1 MLQDEKAEELA
12 SKGGTG
18 LYAQATLWHFKQ
30 VNSEETWTL
39 DAAKYQAPVD
49 LDNLIVDELL
59 CSQDVVNSDV
69 IWDCSSP
76 RSRLVSAPG
85 GSDVESLVKLFRTKP
100 KEIKPEPC
108 PFSIIGM
115 NFSKTPGN
123 APSPR
128 RKKGNRG
135 KAASAASA
143 KAVMDQ
149 MQELWDIVQQSK
161 KNGFGPVAAAG
172 VSQVSEDTEDA
183 ASSKSPDDPA
193 KKVEADTVA
202 ERDTASTIAAA
213 KAPAE
218 DPAVIVIEEEEDY
231 DMLLMGDD
239 SILVA
244 ATQEVDVSSPARKYS
259 KTPTGANKGQLSSLG
274 RSTVCILDVG
284 SPTTLKT
291 PPLASPVHRKEG
303 RSTPNWNMGATRR
316 SPRLS
321 MLSCKR
327 TPSPRRVSSA
337 KTKKPAELVTPAVP
351 ANTGEVSKRVEPAK
365 TAATVETAASVQTV
379 ELEKTVE
386 LAPAIQASSR
396 TSSTD
401 LLFEDDDEDEL
412 LDQICCTYEQQQ
424 QLDAKMAAAAS
435 ASLLKVSTSS
445 TVTTS
450 RSMTSTS
457 QSATVLSS
465 VASKTTASLISET
478 EAPKATVIKSSVST
492 SSVRQIDQSNGGLK
506 NVAAP
511 TRPLSSLRAT
521 VSTLVIK
528 QSTGPAAKPGFLA
541 LSNTTNQPKPVSADT
556 CSFQQ
561 ARVILEQC
569 VATSAKA
576 PPLGKEQPPSSALVS
591 TAPKQRLNTK
601 SPLEKSS
608 LGTPRPQSTIV
619 KTSSKSVDAA
629 LDFDDDDL
637 DLATPEVMS
646 WLEEVES
653 QPVQVKRC
661 TPEEIAKKRAEALR
675 RRRLREQESNMWKGR
690 LRMSK

>member
-1 MLQDEKAEELA
+1 
-12 SKGGTG
+12 
-18 LYAQATLWHFKQ
+18 
-30 VNSEETWTL
+30 
-39 DAAKYQAPVD
+39 
-49 LDNLIVDELL
+49 
-59 CSQDVVNSDV
+59 
-69 IWDCSSP
+69 
-76 RSRLVSAPG
+76 
-85 GSDVESLVKLFRTKP
+85 
-100 KEIKPEPC
+100 
-108 PFSIIGM
+108 
-115 NFSKTPGN
+115 
-123 APSPR
+123 
-128 RKKGNRG
+128 
-135 KAASAASA
+135 
-143 KAVMDQ
+143 
-149 MQELWDIVQQSK
+149 
-161 KNGFGPVAAAG
+161 
-172 VSQVSEDTEDA
+172 
-183 ASSKSPDDPA
+183 
-193 KKVEADTVA
+193 
-202 ERDTASTIAAA
+202 
-213 KAPAE
+213 
-218 DPAVIVIEEEEDY
+218 
-231 DMLLMGDD
+231 MLLMGDD

-274 RSTVCILDVG
+274 RSTVSILDVG

-321 MLSCKR
+321 ILSSKR
-327 TPSPRRVSSA
+327 TPSPMRVSSA
-337 KTKKPAELVTPAVP
+337 KTKKPAELVTRAVP
-351 ANTGEVSKRVEPAK
+351 ANPGEVSKRVEPAK
-365 TAATVETAASVQTV
+365 TAATVETAASGKTV

-435 ASLLKVSTSS
+435 ASLSKMSTSS
-445 TVTTS
+445 PVTTS
-450 RSMTSTS
+450 RSTTLTF
-457 QSATVLSS
+457 QSATVVPS
-465 VASKTTASLISET
+465 VASKTTALLISEA

-492 SSVRQIDQSNGGLK
+492 TSVRQIDQSNGGLK

-511 TRPLSSLRAT
+511 TRPLSLRAT
-521 VSTLVIK
+521 VSKSAIK
-528 QSTGPAAKPGFLA
+528 QSTGSTSKPGLLP
-541 LSNTTNQPKPVSADT
+541 LSNTTNQPKQVSAHT

-569 VATSAKA
+569 VAASAKA
-576 PPLGKEQPPSSALVS
+576 PPLGKEQSPSSALVS
-591 TAPKQRLNTK
+591 TAPKLRLSTK

-608 LGTPRPQSTIV
+608 LGTSPPQSTIV

-653 QPVQVKRC
+653 QPVLVKRC